1 MITNKKPSD
10 FVFSVQLLRVT
21 EADQFQ
27 VQRVEL
33 LRDGMRH
40 RINSTK
46 ADNAVLSVFTDA
58 FAEFLE
64 TVLAKQTAP
73 RMVLTESTSV
83 FRAENVTLSGIQ
95 MMTNLTVSGWQK
107 VFVRFTNVSGKIQS
121 VLRDVVPSVQIEPKN
136 IAMEALEHVVG
147 RAYDVTRVQHL
158 VPGFCEAQ
166 SHFRGPSRT
175 IDEKQREL
183 LFRLHLLQL
192 AVDHGR
198 RDAELAAVTA
208 GSIQVLQAE

>member
-64 TVLAKQTAP
+64 
-73 RMVLTESTSV
+73 RC
-83 FRAENVTLSGIQ
+83 
-95 MMTNLTVSGWQK
+95 W
-107 VFVRFTNVSGKIQS
+107 
-121 VLRDVVPSVQIEPKN
+121 
-136 IAMEALEHVVG
+136 
-147 RAYDVTRVQHL
+147 
-158 VPGFCEAQ
+158 
-166 SHFRGPSRT
+166 PSRP
-175 IDEKQREL
+175 
-183 LFRLHLLQL
+183 
-192 AVDHGR
+192 R
-198 RDAELAAVTA
+198 RAW
-208 GSIQVLQAE
+208 S